1 MNSLLKK
8 LNKRIWQKSI
18 YLSVFF
24 FLNFPLNVKRERN
37 RIKEYEKRIENYYSM
52 FSFSDFLHKKREI
65 INSLLN
71 FIEIYLNF
79 NIL

>member
-1 MNSLLKK
+1 MTKK
-8 LNKRIWQKSI
+8 H
-18 YLSVFF
+18 LSFCFFF
-24 FLNFPLNVKRERN
+24 FLNFQLNVKRERN